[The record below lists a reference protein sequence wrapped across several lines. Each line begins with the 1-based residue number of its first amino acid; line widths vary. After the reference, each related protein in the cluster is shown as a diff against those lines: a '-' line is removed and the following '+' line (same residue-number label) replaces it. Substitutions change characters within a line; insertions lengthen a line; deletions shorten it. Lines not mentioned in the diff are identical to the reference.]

1 MSQQPIRVLDF
12 IANEWAQY
20 ADYDNRRSL
29 PHIMDGLKITQR
41 KAMYTATLLPK
52 GDKPTRVSQFSSE
65 AAKVTAYHHGESSMI
80 STVVGLAQDYPGS
93 NNYPWLEKHG
103 QFGSRLSNDSAAPR
117 YIHTKIH
124 KNWDTFFKKE
134 DQEIVEHLYD
144 DGDKIEPKYF
154 IPVVPT
160 VLLNGADGVGNG
172 YKAKILTYDVAAV
185 AKALREIVKGGKV
198 KTPLIP
204 HIVGWK
210 GKIEKQERQVIL
222 TGVMEVVHST
232 KIRITELPPNYD
244 NEKYKKLLNQL
255 IEDGTVKDYENK
267 STEEKWDWIIHVPR
281 TTTSLTEDKL
291 MDMFGLVE
299 KTTENFVCWGMDAKA
314 PMTFDGPEALIEH
327 WYVERIKLYEKS
339 IAHQIAKCRE
349 EIVRADLKQRFIKW
363 CLKNDFRKLTRKEF
377 IEQSVA
383 GVKNLTEAVAGD
395 FVAMP
400 MYRITTDE
408 VEKLLAEIDAL
419 MDKLEELEQLTP
431 VILMERNIKGL

>member
-1 MSQQPIRVLDF
+1 MNKLKISNF
-12 IANEWAQY
+12 IKTEWAEY

-41 KAMYTATLLPK
+41 KAIYLGTKLNKTDSPL
-52 GDKPTRVSQFSSE
+52 RVSQYASKASE
-65 AAKVTAYHHGESSMI
+65 VTAYHHGESSMI
-80 STVVGLAQDYPGS
+80 VTVIGLAQNFPGT

-103 QFGSRLSNDSAAPR
+103 QFGNILSAVPAAPR
-117 YIHTKIH
+117 YIHTKLH
-124 KNWDTFFKKE
+124 NNWDTFFKKE

-172 YKAKILTYDVAAV
+172 YKAKILTYDVASV

-198 KTPLIP
+198 KTPLVP
-204 HIVGWK
+204 HIAGWK
-210 GKIEKQERQVIL
+210 GKIEKNDRQVIL
-222 TGVMEVVHST
+222 TGLLEVVHST
-232 KIRITELPPNYD
+232 KIHITELPPKYD

-267 STEEKWDWIIHVPR
+267 STEDKWDWIIHVPR
-281 TTTSLTEDKL
+281 TTTSLPEEKL

-327 WYVERIKLYEKS
+327 WYGERIKLYEKS